1 MGATL
6 APAPEQPRRG
16 FSRRP
21 NASEPRIRATVGLRT
36 RGEVRSTRLDV
47 ARAMAFPVGLG
58 DGRNF
63 TDDEYRRRR
72 LSGGRRGGATGG
84 GSWRCWARPN
94 ERSELRPPVVAVR
107 PEEASSDGDER

>member
-6 APAPEQPRRG
+6 APAPEQLRQG

-21 NASEPRIRATVGLRT
+21 NAGEPQIRATVGLRT
-36 RGEVRSTRLDV
+36 RGSARSTRLDV
-47 ARAMAFPVGLG
+47 VRAMALPVGLG
-58 DGRNF
+58 DGRNV

-72 LSGGRRGGATGG
+72 LSGGRRGGATGI
-84 GSWRCWARPN
+84 GSGRCWARPN

-107 PEEASSDGDER
+107 PEEACSDGDER